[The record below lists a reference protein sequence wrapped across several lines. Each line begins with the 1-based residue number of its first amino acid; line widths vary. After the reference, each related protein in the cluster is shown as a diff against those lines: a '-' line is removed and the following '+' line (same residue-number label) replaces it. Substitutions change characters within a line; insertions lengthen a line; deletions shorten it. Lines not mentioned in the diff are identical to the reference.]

1 MRDEKIVTLYGE
13 NGKKIEFY
21 LDAVIEYED
30 DIYQILRP
38 INENLELKKDE
49 ALVFLVEEIDG
60 ESNYTLITDD
70 DLLEEI
76 ERIYMTTEE

>member
-60 ESNYTLITDD
+60 EKVDRIELDCH
-70 DLLEEI
+70 LFGL